1 MFIIGG
7 LLLVKVFQKRH
18 PDIHANAFVAFFS
31 FAVIIVCTLIGIVSW
46 YNHMIIKNLIGGGGG
61 GGGDR
66 REGGREEKGQREERV
81 KQEISYCV

>member
-46 YNHMIIKNLIGGGGG
+46 FNHMMIKNLIGGGGG
-61 GGGDR
+61 Q
-66 REGGREEKGQREERV
+66 EGGREKKEDREKRE
-81 KQEISYCV
+81 